1 MSQSEQPQTDIPETL
16 LSLLVAFSIALAFRG
31 FVVEGFV
38 IPTGS
43 MAPTLLGEHVRWRA
57 TDTGYEYAFD
67 PTPLAPLLA
76 TPERLVADI
85 DPMVSQD
92 RPVGEVPAIALLSR
106 RSAGD
111 RVLVLK
117 YLYEFFEPD
126 RWDVVVFK
134 NPVDPIGP
142 AQNYIK
148 RLAGLPD
155 EQVLIVDGDVF
166 TAPHGAGV
174 EDFRI
179 ARRPK
184 YVQEVI
190 WQPVYDSDF
199 IPEDTAEVPGR
210 RGPKFDGPPFKA
222 SGPSWEQTDV
232 RTWRCGTSEKTDLVW
247 ADDQL
252 PLDDFNAYNV
262 YRTSKDEL
270 DPVSDIRVS
279 AAIRP
284 ENADLLRTVL
294 RLDARDHRFEF
305 EVQAGVAAITMR
317 NAAGVDVARAEGEF
331 DWGPGSLLDVVFSH
345 VDQTLSIE
353 IGGVEAVR
361 LAYEWNPLQR
371 LDAVYTDFDMDSY
384 RRGPRSLRIRRPRL
398 SWGFEGSPF
407 EMTRIRVERDLHY
420 KTGVLD
426 SRQQVG
432 ANGSYINGML
442 YATDP
447 LEPAVLGPD
456 QFLMLG
462 DNSGA
467 SRDSR
472 YWGRPHPL
480 SVLTTEDDAPFLVP
494 RDMLVGK
501 AWCVYFPAPT
511 SVAGTGPRF
520 MPDFG
525 RLRFIR

>member
-1 MSQSEQPQTDIPETL
+1 
-16 LSLLVAFSIALAFRG
+16 
-31 FVVEGFV
+31 
-38 IPTGS
+38 
-43 MAPTLLGEHVRWRA
+43 
-57 TDTGYEYAFD
+57 
-67 PTPLAPLLA
+67 
-76 TPERLVADI
+76 
-85 DPMVSQD
+85 
-92 RPVGEVPAIALLSR
+92 
-106 RSAGD
+106 
-111 RVLVLK
+111 
-117 YLYEFFEPD
+117 
-126 RWDVVVFK
+126 
-134 NPVDPIGP
+134 
-142 AQNYIK
+142 
-148 RLAGLPD
+148 
-155 EQVLIVDGDVF
+155 
-166 TAPHGAGV
+166 
-174 EDFRI
+174 
-179 ARRPK
+179 
-184 YVQEVI
+184 VQEVI

-199 IPEDTAEVPGR
+199 IPADTAEVPGR

-331 DWGPGSLLDVVFSH
+331 EWGPGSLLDVVFSH

-398 SWGFEGSPF
+398 SWSFEGSPF

-426 SRQQVG
+426 SRQQV
-432 ANGSYINGML
+432 ASNGPYISGML

-511 SVAGTGPRF
+511 AFAGSGPRY